1 MEILNK
7 KNLRAFSYA
16 LSVAIGVVFVQI
28 IGMQYPIENYIVF
41 SVILLGVLVVE
52 VFLNYRKSVQ
62 VIKQLDL
69 PEVKIY
75 NKFTQIV
82 FHWFV
87 PIGFLIVLLTFIY
100 LNNQSSLILFF
111 FGLSFAFF
119 FIFFVNMRSYYED
132 KFKLEEKTHF
142 IYDVMK
148 IFTFFALANSIL
160 NISSGF
166 EINFFITVALVSIT
180 SIVLTLM
187 MLLVERRVGIV
198 TWGLIFLSG
207 MALGYLTSS
216 LQLFLE
222 GTNLIISF
230 YSALIF
236 YIFNALIY
244 HEIKRTLNRQII
256 VEYLLVAAI
265 CLLTLLLLS

>member
-1 MEILNK
+1 MEIINQ
-7 KNLRAFSYA
+7 KNLRAFAYA
-16 LSVAIGVVFVQI
+16 LSLAIGVVFVQI
-28 IGMQYPIENYIVF
+28 IGTQYPIQHYIGF
-41 SVILLGVLVVE
+41 SGILHGVLIIE

-75 NKFTQIV
+75 NRFTQAV
-82 FHWFV
+82 FHWLV
-87 PIGFLIVLLTFIY
+87 PISFLVVLLTFIY

-111 FGLSFAFF
+111 FALSFAFF
-119 FIFFVNMRSYYED
+119 FLFFVNMRAYYED
-132 KFKLEEKTHF
+132 KFKLEAKTHF

-148 IFTFFALANSIL
+148 IFTFFALVNSIL
-160 NISSGF
+160 NISTGF
-166 EINFFITVALVSIT
+166 EINFFITVALVSIAA
-180 SIVLTLM
+180 IILTLS

-198 TWGLIFLSG
+198 TWALIFLAG

-216 LQLFLE
+216 LQLFLD

-230 YSALIF
+230 YSALVF